1 MLKAWIRRHFEGTFS
16 DFLRYAVAR
25 SRCDRFTK
33 KHFRHSAGGYIF
45 EADIRELEAQL
56 AANTIEY
63 DFE

>member
-1 MLKAWIRRHFEGTFS
+1 MLKAWIRRHFEGTFG
-16 DFLRYAVAR
+16 DFLRYVVAR
-25 SRCDRFTK
+25 SRCDRFAK
-33 KHFRHSAGGYIF
+33 EHFRHSAGGYIF